1 MDAAVRRLVRQR
13 ARNRCEYCLR
23 REFDAPLIKLQLEHV
38 IPTKHGGTDDFENL
52 AMACAECNLHK
63 GSNLT
68 GIDPES
74 NQITPL
80 FDPRR
85 QVWNEHFRCDGLQV
99 VGVTAVGRTT
109 VRVLDM
115 NSPARIRVRSRTHAS
130 GS

>member
-1 MDAAVRRLVRQR
+1 MDAAVRRFIRQR
-13 ARNRCEYCLR
+13 AGNRCEYCLR

-38 IPTKHGGTDDFENL
+38 IPTKHGGSDDLEDL

-63 GSNLT
+63 RSNLT

-85 QVWNEHFRCDGLQV
+85 QVWNEHFRWDGVQV

-115 NSPARIRVRSRTHAS
+115 NSPARIRVRSRTHVS